1 MSLNETVA
9 KLRRIIKGCF
19 TMTKKSF
26 AVILIV
32 AMTLMAV
39 SAVAFAE
46 TSTLWSDSYSGV
58 QFQYINMFG
67 GSDWDTLRW
76 RNNNNYD
83 VDVTYSI
90 KQSNGAITNYLI
102 TLKANQTTSNTD
114 GDSSLGSGSRVHT
127 ISVKAK

>member
-1 MSLNETVA
+1 
-9 KLRRIIKGCF
+9 
-19 TMTKKSF
+19 MTKKSF